1 VIGKLDCPQL
11 QEPFH
16 LLFPGAVDRTQVEID
31 PVLHLLAVRDSNEQQ
46 KLGLVARDDEAFLVP
61 GLVRI
66 VGIFDE
72 VENLGPED

>member
-1 VIGKLDCPQL
+1 VIGKLRCPQL

-16 LLFPGAVDRTQVEID
+16 LLLPGAVDRTQVEMD
-31 PVLHLLAVRDSNEQQ
+31 PVLHMLVVRDGNEQQ
-46 KLGLVARDDEAFLVP
+46 KLALVARDDEAFLVP

-66 VGIFDE
+66 VGIFYE